1 MRFITILLLFAV
13 CFLGGALYGV
23 NQERSAYEE
32 QPREVAEVR
41 EEQPNEEQPNIEAE
55 ERRAVE
61 VGNTYEPIE
70 ETTLTPTDS
79 TPAYKAA
86 SALETIVNFFY
97 EIVVELLYQV
107 SRLFY

>member
-23 NQERSAYEE
+23 SQERSAYEQ
-32 QPREVAEVR
+32 QPIEVAEVR
-41 EEQPNEEQPNIEAE
+41 EEQPNIEAE

>member
-23 NQERSAYEE
+23 NQERSAYEQ

-41 EEQPNEEQPNIEAE
+41 EEQPNIEAE

>member
-41 EEQPNEEQPNIEAE
+41 EEQPNIEAE
-55 ERRAVE
+55 EQRAVE

>member
-1 MRFITILLLFAV
+1 MRIITILLLFAV

-23 NQERSAYEE
+23 SQERSVNEE
-32 QPREVAEVR
+32 QPRDFAVL
-41 EEQPNEEQPNIEAE
+41 EEQPNMEAE
-55 ERRAVE
+55 KRWGE
-61 VGNTYEPIE
+61 VVNTYEPIE
-70 ETTLTPTDS
+70 ETILVPTDS